1 MGTIKVK
8 GHNQIIVNLQKAL
21 LLNQYLKEGFIKI
34 LNDSKKDFEIEIT
47 SNNPI
52 VKQSLLKA

>member
-8 GHNQIIVNLQKAL
+8 GHNQIIVNLQKA
-21 LLNQYLKEGFIKI
+21 
-34 LNDSKKDFEIEIT
+34 FEIEIT
-47 SNNPI
+47 SSNPI

>member
-1 MGTIKVK
+1 MGTIKIK

-47 SNNPI
+47 SSNPI
-52 VKQSLLKA
+52 VKQSLLMA

>member
-21 LLNQYLKEGFIKI
+21 LLNEYLKNGFIKI

-47 SNNPI
+47 SSNPI
-52 VKQSLLKA
+52 VQESLLKA

>member
-8 GHNQIIVNLQKAL
+8 GHNQIMVNLQKAL
-21 LLNQYLKEGFIKI
+21 LLNEYLKKGFITI

-47 SNNPI
+47 SSNPI
-52 VKQSLLKA
+52 VKQSLLMA

>member
-47 SNNPI
+47 SSNPI
-52 VKQSLLKA
+52 VKQSLLMA

>member
-47 SNNPI
+47 SSNPI

>member
-47 SNNPI
+47 SSNPI
-52 VKQSLLKA
+52 IKQSLLKA

>member
-47 SNNPI
+47 SSNPI
-52 VKQSLLKA
+52 VQQSLLKA

>member
-8 GHNQIIVNLQKAL
+8 GHNKIIVNLQKAL

-47 SNNPI
+47 SSNPI

>member
-1 MGTIKVK
+1 MGTIKIK

-47 SNNPI
+47 SSNPI

>member
-8 GHNQIIVNLQKAL
+8 GHNQIIVSLEKAL

-34 LNDSKKDFEIEIT
+34 LNDSKKNFEIEIT

-52 VKQSLLKA
+52 VKQSLLGA